1 VIPAPSA
8 GRLTVPLRGQPLLP
22 GEIYLNVIA
31 TQLVKRGGRDAPD
44 KLHSNVLSI
53 QASLIQEG
61 EKLVV
66 NDRAEAWL
74 RQRTSHWRDWPA
86 DRLLSWKR
94 QRGSRISVVIPA
106 RDEEATVGDVV
117 GALQDELVIGVPLID
132 ELVVMDSDSVDA
144 TATVAERAGAQVYRC
159 QDVAAD
165 LGAHPGKGEA
175 LWKSLLVT
183 TGDIIVF
190 VDADLTLWGSHFVT
204 GLLGPLL
211 CPAGGE
217 ALLVKA
223 CYDRTVGDT
232 PDGGTVGGGRVTELV
247 ARPLLNLWW
256 PELAGVAQPLSG
268 EWAARRSLLEELAL
282 PVGYGVE
289 IAVLIDTARR
299 HGIDAIA
306 QVDLGARG
314 HSHQA
319 DADLAVMAA
328 EIMLVTERRRLGT
341 WEAGLTEKPELVQFT
356 RSEGELRPRHRTVPY
371 AERPPVSSLLGG
383 TGLSE
388 AELAGRDG

>member
-1 VIPAPSA
+1 
-8 GRLTVPLRGQPLLP
+8 
-22 GEIYLNVIA
+22 
-31 TQLVKRGGRDAPD
+31 
-44 KLHSNVLSI
+44 
-53 QASLIQEG
+53 
-61 EKLVV
+61 V

-86 DRLLSWKR
+86 DRMLSWKR
-94 QRGSRISVVIPA
+94 QQESRISVVIPA

-117 GALQDELVIGVPLID
+117 GALHDELVTGVPLID

-144 TATVAERAGAQVYRC
+144 TARVAERAGAQVYRC
-159 QDVAAD
+159 RDVAPD

-175 LWKSLLVT
+175 LWKSLFVT
-183 TGDIIVF
+183 TGDILVF

-211 CPAGGE
+211 RPSGDKT
-217 ALLVKA
+217 LLVKA
-223 CYDRTVGDT
+223 CYDRSVGDT

-256 PELAGVAQPLSG
+256 PGLAGVAQPLSG
-268 EWAARRSLLEELAL
+268 EWAARRSLLTQLAL

-289 IAVLIDTARR
+289 ISVLIDTAER

-328 EIMLVTERRRLGT
+328 EIMLVTDRRRLGT
-341 WEAGLTEKPELVQFT
+341 WEEGLTDNPELVQFT
-356 RSEGELRPRHRTVPY
+356 RTHGELRPRLRSVPY
-371 AERPPVSSLLGG
+371 AERPPASSLLAG
-383 TGLSE
+383 TGLSGTGLSGT
-388 AELAGRDG
+388 ELAGRDG